1 MDLQQY
7 LKLKRKKKMQPI
19 LTCKIWKA
27 LFVELQALGKPHF
40 KSLYGFND
48 SSLVNN
54 QDKSNDQNSRVY
66 PLSRMIDVVK
76 LTDKGYNFRAP

>member
-1 MDLQQY
+1 
-7 LKLKRKKKMQPI
+7 
-19 LTCKIWKA
+19 
-27 LFVELQALGKPHF
+27 
-40 KSLYGFND
+40 
-48 SSLVNN
+48 VNN